1 MTLEL
6 GFVTDRNP
14 DLLDGHE
21 FARARRTALVPGS

>member
-14 DLLDGHE
+14 DLLDGHQ
-21 FARARRTALVPGS
+21 FARARRKTWTQA